1 MELLSKAKKIN
12 MSNYLF
18 YIAFFIELLLMII
31 EKSELP
37 FSYES
42 YVFRITF
49 LLTMGAVLLM
59 PHNKKEWLVI
69 AIIWGLSIISYKSS
83 GKNDLLRFT
92 TFIMAARDID
102 IKKTIKYAFFTCLT
116 GFGAIALLAIL
127 RLYGDISLY
136 TDFGR
141 SVGNETRYVF
151 GFGHPNTLFSS
162 AYMLLIMWLWL
173 YGESSKI
180 YQLIITFLL
189 MGIISVIT
197 VSRTGML
204 IISVT
209 FIAAFIIKL
218 FPDIKSYKAPYIIT
232 TVISPIICVIAS
244 ILAAITS
251 EMAYLETLPGV
262 SSWYFFMLD
271 EKLNYRISALY
282 FAPNHDGVLSHWK
295 LFAAHDTDAYFDMG
309 WVRIFYWYGIIPGTI
324 ITLLIIVFLWCCW
337 RQKDLWT
344 VLLILSLGVYTIIEA
359 TFVSR
364 YIGRNILLPVF
375 GVYIGKLLTSSPI
388 VPIEHQKDYQRC
400 T

>member
-1 MELLSKAKKIN
+1 MYMELLSKAKKIN
-12 MSNYLF
+12 LSKYLF

-31 EKSELP
+31 EKSELS

-49 LLTMGAVLLM
+49 LLTVAAVLLM
-59 PHNKKEWLVI
+59 PHNKREWLVI
-69 AIIWGLSIISYKSS
+69 AIIWGLSIISYRFS

-102 IKKTIKYAFFTCLT
+102 LKKTIKYAFFICLT
-116 GFGAIALLAIL
+116 GFGIIALLAVLGI
-127 RLYGDISLY
+127 YGDISLY

-141 SVGNETRYVF
+141 AVGNETRYVF

-162 AYMLLIMWLWL
+162 AYMLLLMWFWL
-173 YGESSKI
+173 YGKNSKI
-180 YQLIITFLL
+180 YQLIISFIL

-204 IISVT
+204 VVVIT
-209 FIAAFIIKL
+209 FFATLIIKL
-218 FPDIKSYKAPYIIT
+218 FPDIKSYKTPYVIT
-232 TVISPIICVIAS
+232 TIISPIICVTAS
-244 ILAAITS
+244 ILAAIAS

-309 WVRIFYWYGIIPGTI
+309 WARLFYWYGIIPTC
-324 ITLLIIVFLWCCW
+324 LIIASILLFCYICYKK
-337 RQKDLWT
+337 KDVYT
-344 VLLILSLGVYTIIEA
+344 QLIIFSLGIYTLVEA

-364 YIGRNILLPVF
+364 YIGRNFLLLVF
-375 GVYIGKLLTSSPI
+375 AVYLGWFINNLSLSHK
-388 VPIEHQKDYQRC
+388 H
-400 T
+400 

>member
-12 MSNYLF
+12 LSKYLF

-31 EKSELP
+31 EKSELS

-49 LLTMGAVLLM
+49 LFTVAAVLLM
-59 PHNKKEWLVI
+59 PHNKREWLVI
-69 AIIWGLSIISYKSS
+69 AIIWGLSIISYRFS

-102 IKKTIKYAFFTCLT
+102 LKRTIKCAFFLCLT
-116 GFGAIALLAIL
+116 GFGIISLLAVLGIF
-127 RLYGDISLY
+127 GDISLY

-141 SVGNETRYVF
+141 AVGNETRYVF
-151 GFGHPNTLFSS
+151 GVGHPNTLFSS
-162 AYMLLIMWLWL
+162 AYMLLLMWLWL

-180 YQLIITFLL
+180 YQFIISFVL

-204 IISVT
+204 VVAMT

-218 FPDIKSYKAPYIIT
+218 FPNIKSYKMPYIIT
-232 TVISPIICVIAS
+232 TIISPIICVIAS

-282 FAPNHDGVLSHWK
+282 FAPNHDGVLSHWR
-295 LFAAHDTDAYFDMG
+295 LFAAHNTDAYFDMG
-309 WVRIFYWYGIIPGTI
+309 WVRLFYWYGIIPTC
-324 ITLLIIVFLWCCW
+324 LIIVSILLFCYICYKK
-337 RQKDLWT
+337 KDIFT
-344 VLLILSLGVYTIIEA
+344 QLIIFSLGIYTLVEA

-364 YIGRNILLPVF
+364 YIGRNFLILVF
-375 GVYIGKLLTSSPI
+375 GFYLGQLITRRFYPKQS
-388 VPIEHQKDYQRC
+388 
-400 T
+400 